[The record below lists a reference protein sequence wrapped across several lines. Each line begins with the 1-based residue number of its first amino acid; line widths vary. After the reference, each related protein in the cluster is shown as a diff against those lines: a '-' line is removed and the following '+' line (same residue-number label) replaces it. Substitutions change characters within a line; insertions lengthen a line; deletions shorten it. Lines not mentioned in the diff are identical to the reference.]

1 MDNYDFI
8 EIMHTSS
15 QGNTVIA
22 KVKEKSSDYSDRIYA
37 VKLIGPLDNRLEK
50 LMFKREVEALKTL
63 NSCKN
68 IVKIRDYL
76 INVDFANNKNWGAIL
91 LDFVYGKN
99 LDEVDM
105 TEFSQVKKYEICLK
119 ILNAVSEA
127 HNNDVLHRDIKPSN
141 IMYNL
146 ETGDITLIDFGTS
159 KIKTIVE
166 KETTLPFFSKNYSA
180 PEVILGNDTTEAS
193 DIYSIGAVMFK
204 ILFGIEPNGTQMMHD
219 TMMEMGIF
227 EELRTL
233 IERMIEIDP
242 NARIQCIDEIID
254 MLEKI
259 LGDNV
264 SEREN
269 YICLVNRDTLSALKK
284 MGCIE
289 ADSNMTIF
297 TKSYLKNQFRNCTG
311 FYDKNRSRYVFT
323 GKKISLECLYDENN
337 EVFEVVW
344 VNQLSVDRKVR
355 FDKKGFFID
364 GNIQFANS
372 VDAKSGRVSLGYNN
386 NDRLIVRFKNCTS
399 EQQKAQRQDELFDEL
414 FGKWQIGL
422 DESIE
427 NEKKKAGKVELT
439 SYSIENN
446 QLYVNVEQYINNDLD
461 ELDSETRYIVEDVDD
476 KGNPVYIDVGN
487 FNNVRYDED
496 RTIIEIDLDKKVLLS
511 KVKRIL
517 KNKKMLLE
525 DFRAKSSS
533 YRRQIHAL
541 KSLHDDKYSS
551 KNLKDIIL
559 NLDIPTA
566 TPTLADIK
574 YTDDE
579 FNMSQK
585 AAISKAIFSD
595 SLSLIQGP
603 PGTGK
608 TKVIREIIKQVVR
621 QMEVADD
628 TCRILIVSQSHT
640 AVDNIV
646 EGLEDDFNTGVDI
659 IRIGKEENISKSVA
673 EKYTLGAIRKELF
686 DKIQKSS
693 QTYVSSKDKMYHE
706 VKEVEELERWSRI
719 KEIQKDWLV
728 RCGSLE
734 TLDCQIIKS
743 ATIIAGTCVGFL
755 SNSFVKELDFD
766 YVIIDEAAKATT
778 PELLVSII
786 KAKKIVLVGDQN
798 QLPAYADKE
807 LSPTIAKLTKEP
819 SFRLFDILFNILP
832 DTHKQV
838 LTMQYRMIRNI
849 GDLISQVFYQGK
861 IATGVND
868 EDKMHTIKMFEG
880 KSIIWIDT
888 GKMKDKDEKPKKGGS
903 FCNYAENT
911 IIRKLLAKMDACG
924 DLCGL
929 DMGIITGYKGQKELI
944 KRTVSNNGYDK
955 IAKLIDIN
963 TLDAFQGRENDI
975 IIYSTVRTKG
985 SIGFQ
990 KEKERVN
997 VAFSR
1002 AKKLLIICGDLEFFY
1017 HFDHPENKF
1026 IEIIDYITEHDDKCK
1041 VILGGEF

>member
-1 MDNYDFI
+1 MDNYDII

-22 KVKEKSSDYSDRIYA
+22 KVKENNSDYCDKIYA
-37 VKLIGPLDNRLEK
+37 LKLIGPLDNRLEK
-50 LMFKREVEALKTL
+50 LMFKREVEALKVL

-76 INVDFANNKNWGAIL
+76 INVDFANNKKWGAIL
-91 LDFVYGKN
+91 LDFVYGKS

-105 TEFSQVKKYEICLK
+105 TDFSQVKKYEICLK
-119 ILNAVSEA
+119 ILYAVFQA
-127 HNNDVLHRDIKPSN
+127 HSNDVLHRDIKPSN

-146 ETGDITLIDFGTS
+146 ETGEVTLIDFGTS
-159 KIKTIVE
+159 KIKTIIE
-166 KETTLPFFSKNYSA
+166 KETTLPFFSENYSA

-204 ILFGIEPNGTQMMHD
+204 ILFGIEPNGTQMMLD
-219 TMMEMGIF
+219 TMHEMAVL
-227 EELRTL
+227 EELQVL
-233 IERMIEIDP
+233 IGKMIEIDP
-242 NARIQCIDEIID
+242 GNRIQSIEDIIDE
-254 MLEKI
+254 LEKI
-259 LGDNV
+259 LGNNV

-269 YICLVNRDTLSALKK
+269 YICLVSQETLSTLKK
-284 MGCIE
+284 MGCLE
-289 ADSNMTIF
+289 ADSNMTIL
-297 TKSYLKNQFRNCTG
+297 TKSFLKKQFRNCTG
-311 FYDKNRSRYVFT
+311 YYDKNKSRYVLT
-323 GKKISLECLYDENN
+323 GKKIALECLYN
-337 EVFEVVW
+337 ETTEMFEVIW
-344 VNQLSVDRKVR
+344 VNVLSVDRKVR
-355 FDKKGFFID
+355 FDKKGFLIN

-372 VDAKSGRVSLGYNN
+372 YDVKCGKASLGYNN
-386 NDRLIVRFKNCTS
+386 NDRLIVKFMNSSS
-399 EQQKAQRQDELFDEL
+399 EQQKAQKQDELFDEL
-414 FGKWQIGL
+414 FGKWQNGL
-422 DESIE
+422 DESIG
-427 NEKKKAGKVELT
+427 NEKKKSGKVELT
-439 SYSIENN
+439 SFSIENDH
-446 QLYVNVEQYINNDLD
+446 LYVDVEQYYNKDLD

-476 KGNPVYIDVGN
+476 KGYPVYIDVGN

-496 RTIIEIDLDKKVLLS
+496 RTVIEIDLDKKVVLS

-525 DFRAKSSS
+525 DFRANISS
-533 YRRQIHAL
+533 YKRQIYAL
-541 KSLHDDKYSS
+541 KALHDDKYSS

-559 NLDIPTA
+559 NLDMPTA

-574 YTDDE
+574 YTNDE
-579 FNMSQK
+579 FNVSQK
-585 AAISKAIFSD
+585 AAICKAIFSD
-595 SLSLIQGP
+595 GLSLIQGP

-608 TKVIREIIKQVVR
+608 TKVIREIITQVIR

-628 TCRILIVSQSHT
+628 TCRILVVSQSHT

-646 EGLEDDFNTGVDI
+646 EGLGEDINSGIDI
-659 IRIGKEENISKSVA
+659 IRIGRDENISKSVT
-673 EKYTLGAIRKELF
+673 EKYTLGAIRKDLF

-693 QTYVSSKDKMYHE
+693 QAYVASKDRMYGE
-706 VKEVEELERWSRI
+706 VNDGKEIERWRRI
-719 KEIQKDWLV
+719 KEIQKDWLA
-728 RCGSLE
+728 RCGDLE
-734 TLDCQIIKS
+734 MLDCQVIKS
-743 ATIIAGTCVGFL
+743 ATVIAGTCVGFL

-832 DTHKQV
+832 DSHKQV

-868 EDKMHTIKMFEG
+868 KDKLHPIKMFEG
-880 KSIIWIDT
+880 KSIVWIDT
-888 GKMKDKDEKPKKGGS
+888 GKMKDKDEKSKKGGS

-911 IIRKLLAKMDACG
+911 IIRKLLERMNSEG
-924 DLCGL
+924 DLSEL

-955 IAKLIDIN
+955 LAKLIDIN
-963 TLDAFQGRENDI
+963 TLDAFQGRENDVI
-975 IIYSTVRTKG
+975 VYSTVRTKT

-1026 IEIIDYITEHDDKCK
+1026 VEIIDYITEHDDKCE
-1041 VILGGEF
+1041 VISGGEF